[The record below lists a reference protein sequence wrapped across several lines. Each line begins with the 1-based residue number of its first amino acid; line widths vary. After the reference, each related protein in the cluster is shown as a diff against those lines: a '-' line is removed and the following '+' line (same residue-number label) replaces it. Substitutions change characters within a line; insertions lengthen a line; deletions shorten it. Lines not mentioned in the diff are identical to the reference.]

1 MADESTTPPV
11 DVNASEPKAPEGV
24 IPATVSE
31 KTEAVK
37 EEVSAKKE
45 AEARS
50 KVSED
55 GKKKAASAAAKVN
68 SKKAASAKDQ
78 ERKKLLEAE
87 KLFKEGIASIRDL
100 IAPSAF
106 EVAFDHV
113 KMDGMYSQTFFVYTY
128 PRYIETNWLTP
139 VVNYDITM
147 DVSQYIYPISSADIM
162 KVLKRKVAQLQ
173 SSIRIAAEKG
183 NVRDPALETALQDAE
198 QLRTELQRGQ
208 EKFFQFGMYFTIYAE
223 SLEELKRSSK
233 ELQSLLAGKL
243 VLSKRADL
251 QHERGLNSTIPIC
264 LDELQI
270 DRNMNTSPLST
281 TFPFISSD
289 LTSNDGILYGLNRH
303 NESLIIFDRFSLENA
318 NSVVFAKSGAGK
330 SYTVKLEILRS
341 LMMGTDV
348 IVIDPEN
355 EYKALCDTVGGTYL
369 NVSLNSD
376 RRINPFDLPVP
387 LENEELKPGDLLR
400 SSVIN
405 LTGLMRLML
414 GEISAQEEG
423 ILDKALIDTYATK
436 GITMDVVDPSQYE
449 VPTMKDFHNVL
460 SSMDGA
466 SDMSQRISRFVTGTF
481 SGVFNQETNVTLDSG
496 LMVFSIRDLE
506 DELRPIAMY
515 IILNYIWNRVRS
527 SLKKRILVI
536 DEAWTM
542 MQYEDSAK
550 FLFGLVKR
558 ARKYYLGVSTITQD
572 VEDFIRSPYGKPIVT
587 NSSMQVLLKQSPS
600 AIEPLQKVFNLT
612 EGEKYMLL
620 NSGVGQG
627 LFFAG
632 LKHVA
637 IQVIASFSEDKIVT
651 TNPEELLAQGSI
663 QEDFETSEAGN
674 LPVAEAPQTAAEV
687 QAQAVEEAAMV
698 DDFQDNVAAI
708 LDQPVEAPQSVIEGA
723 PQVIPQPAPV
733 FEPASPVEGVPV
745 EPAMPMAP
753 EVQEVPVQDQVEPV
767 VNLDVPVSTPAP
779 AQEVPLTHVAQVEPT
794 PQVIAEPVKVGA
806 QFEAQGPIT
815 IDSPMPAPAPQPV
828 AVAQPAAV
836 VPPAP
841 VAPQAPSSVSEPV
854 QEIPVDFS

>member
-1 MADESTTPPV
+1 MADEPTTPPELPKK
-11 DVNASEPKAPEGV
+11 EPDAPKGV
-24 IPATVSE
+24 IPAAPT
-31 KTEAVK
+31 K
-37 EEVSAKKE
+37 EESSATKE
-45 AEARS
+45 AEAKS
-50 KVSED
+50 HVSEE
-55 GKKKAASAAAKVN
+55 GKKKAASAAAKVDAGKKAQA
-68 SKKAASAKDQ
+68 KKAASAKSKKAA
-78 ERKKLLEAE
+78 EEKKKLMDAE

-100 IAPSAF
+100 IAPSAY

-113 KMDGMYSQTFFVYTY
+113 TIDGMFAQTFFVYTY
-128 PRYIETNWLTP
+128 PRYIESNWLTP
-139 VVNYDITM
+139 IINYDVTM
-147 DVSQYIYPISSADIM
+147 DVSQYIYPISSAEIM

-173 SSIRIAAEKG
+173 SSIRMAAEKG

-208 EKFFQFGMYFTIYAE
+208 EKFFQFGMYFTIYSE
-223 SLEELKRSSK
+223 SLDELKRASK

-243 VLSKRADL
+243 VLTKRADL
-251 QHERGLNSTIPIC
+251 QQERGFNSTIPIC
-264 LDELQI
+264 LDELQV

-341 LMMGTDV
+341 LMLGTDV

-376 RRINPFDLPVP
+376 RRINPFDLPIP
-387 LENEELKPGDLLR
+387 LEGEEVKPGDLMR

-414 GEISAQEEG
+414 GEITAQEEG
-423 ILDKALIDTYATK
+423 ILDKALIDTYSTK
-436 GITMDVVDPSQYE
+436 GITMDVVDPSQFE
-449 VPTMKDFHNVL
+449 VPTMSDFYNIL
-460 SSMDGA
+460 SSMEGA
-466 SDMSQRISRFVTGTF
+466 TDMAQRISRFVTGTY
-481 SGVFNQETNVTLDSG
+481 SGIFNKPTNITLDSG

-587 NSSMQVLLKQSPS
+587 NSSLQILLKQSPS

-651 TNPEELLAQGSI
+651 TNPEELLAQGAV
-663 QEDFETSEAGN
+663 EADFETAEEGEVPA
-674 LPVAEAPQTAAEV
+674 VEAPETAAEV
-687 QAQAVEEAAMV
+687 QAKVAEKGAVPVEAVLEDEDFQENVAMVLDQAVEAPQNIAEGAPQTPELAKPVEPVQPAPMP
-698 DDFQDNVAAI
+698 VAPAPI
-708 LDQPVEAPQSVIEGA
+708 EDVPVEPMIQVEPQVQLDQPVE
-723 PQVIPQPAPV
+723 PA
-733 FEPASPVEGVPV
+733 
-745 EPAMPMAP
+745 
-753 EVQEVPVQDQVEPV
+753 VQ
-767 VNLDVPVSTPAP
+767 T
-779 AQEVPLTHVAQVEPT
+779 
-794 PQVIAEPVKVGA
+794 AEPVKVGA
-806 QFEAQGPIT
+806 EFEPQGPIT
-815 IDSPMPAPAPQPV
+815 IDSV
-828 AVAQPAAV
+828 E
-836 VPPAP
+836 PAP
-841 VAPQAPSSVSEPV
+841 VAPQPEPV
-854 QEIPVDFS
+854 AVAAQPAVPQAPQVPAAPAEGTQEIPVDFS